1 MSNKKPRNQM
11 VEPKTNTE
19 VEEKEPFDLWET
31 PVEAEESAPEVTE
44 EVVTEASEPLVGM
57 VANCSKLNLRKDPSK
72 ENEPLLVLT
81 AGTRVTVYPERSTD
95 TWYFVKVNSVEGY
108 CMKDYVTIS

>member
-19 VEEKEPFDLWET
+19 VEEKEQFDLWE
-31 PVEAEESAPEVTE
+31 APAE
-44 EVVTEASEPLVGM
+44 EVVTEQETTEETVPVPEPLVGI

-81 AGTRVTVYPERSTD
+81 AGTKVQVHPEQSTEE
-95 TWYFVKVNSVEGY
+95 WYFVKVDSVEGY
-108 CMKDYVTIS
+108 CMKDYVTFS